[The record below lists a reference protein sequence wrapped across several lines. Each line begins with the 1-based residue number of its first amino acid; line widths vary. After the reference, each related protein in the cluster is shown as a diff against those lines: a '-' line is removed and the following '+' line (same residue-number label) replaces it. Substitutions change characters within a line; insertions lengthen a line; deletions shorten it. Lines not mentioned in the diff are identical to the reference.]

1 VVNCEYLRRHLIDE
15 RVPEQKVH
23 VCYNGIDLD
32 QFRRLSQPPHLLTVG
47 VVCALRPEKDLATLI
62 EAFALV
68 RSLEPDLKLVI
79 VGSGDRLPGLQRRA
93 RDAGIEPHC
102 HFEPATSAVAE
113 WLSRIDIFALPSR
126 SEALSNSLMEA
137 MACRCCVVASD
148 AGGNPELVRDQETG
162 ILFRAGDASSLAAA
176 LREAIANP
184 ALRMRLAESG
194 ERFIRSRFAGDAAAA
209 RMGEMYLSLL
219 TR

>member
-1 VVNCEYLRRHLIDE
+1 
-15 RVPEQKVH
+15 
-23 VCYNGIDLD
+23 
-32 QFRRLSQPPHLLTVG
+32 
-47 VVCALRPEKDLATLI
+47 
-62 EAFALV
+62 
-68 RSLEPDLKLVI
+68 
-79 VGSGDRLPGLQRRA
+79 
-93 RDAGIEPHC
+93 
-102 HFEPATSAVAE
+102 
-113 WLSRIDIFALPSR
+113 
-126 SEALSNSLMEA
+126 MEA